1 MSYLEENES
10 NMTKVGGYFIFLIQ
24 RSGNTFLKGYSHEN
38 KGLQLLCRLKKR
50 YVGNGV
56 TVREESKLQQELFN
70 ASRVHREGTHLY

>member
-1 MSYLEENES
+1 MSYLEKNES

-24 RSGNTFLKGYSHEN
+24 RSRNTFLKGYSHGN

-56 TVREESKLQQELFN
+56 IGKEESKLQ
-70 ASRVHREGTHLY
+70 